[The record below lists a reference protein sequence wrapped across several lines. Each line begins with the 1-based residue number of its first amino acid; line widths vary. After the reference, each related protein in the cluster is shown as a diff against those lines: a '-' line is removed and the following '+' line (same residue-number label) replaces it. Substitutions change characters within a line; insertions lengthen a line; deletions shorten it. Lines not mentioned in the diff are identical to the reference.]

1 MNCGIRCVRI
11 LMRKKLCEMLFGRI
25 RKRFGWYNLQKEG
38 SKWVK
43 EHLGEEYVQE
53 FNDNYEKINSGVPM
67 GNIFETIA
75 FLDMI
80 DTIKDEI

>member
-1 MNCGIRCVRI
+1 M
-11 LMRKKLCEMLFGRI
+11 
-25 RKRFGWYNLQKEG
+25 
-38 SKWVK
+38 K